1 MGFFT
6 VLTLVLALWNPVA
19 DCGCFGDAVKLTNWQ
34 TFYKNILLSAF
45 ALLLW
50 RGVRHERHGHD
61 RQRSIVENSMVFFFL
76 LFSSGV
82 GIYSMRHLPLVDFL
96 PFKVGANIPAQLA
109 SAGGDVTTTLVYR
122 DRLSGELR
130 EFALQDTSW
139 YDTLRWEYVDT
150 RIEERMPSRR
160 PAIADFSVFDSD
172 GDHATALLA
181 SPREVFLIV
190 MTRTEEGLRDG
201 CRERMEEV
209 VRYAARHGYPAV
221 CVTTSPLPEGGL
233 IALGERGVPVYNID
247 PTTLKTMIRART
259 GLVLL
264 KEGIVLGKWNCRDIP
279 RFDSLYGDRTV
290 LEAVVERGAEN
301 GRAWLLGTLLVAL
314 ALAYV
319 VFTAHRRKR

>member
-1 MGFFT
+1 MKKHALWPALSRWIVALVFIFSGFVKGVDPWGTAIKLCEYLRAFSMDWLVGAQFALSILLSVTEMTIGLCLLFRVRERGAARLALLFMGFFT

-160 PAIADFSVFDSD
+160 PAISDFSVFD
-172 GDHATALLA
+172 
-181 SPREVFLIV
+181 F
-190 MTRTEEGLRDG
+190 
-201 CRERMEEV
+201 
-209 VRYAARHGYPAV
+209 
-221 CVTTSPLPEGGL
+221 
-233 IALGERGVPVYNID
+233 
-247 PTTLKTMIRART
+247 
-259 GLVLL
+259 
-264 KEGIVLGKWNCRDIP
+264 
-279 RFDSLYGDRTV
+279 
-290 LEAVVERGAEN
+290 
-301 GRAWLLGTLLVAL
+301 
-314 ALAYV
+314 
-319 VFTAHRRKR
+319 